1 MKYDTMQ
8 KQRNEI
14 TSFKLPSCSLFQL
27 CKKAVMS
34 WSSGACS
41 HAVRNMQ
48 HQGFMLITK
57 DIHNAGSNGN
67 EIWSR
72 WSVKSQ
78 YMSVKISKQ
87 HGIVFMKALFRLCVA
102 LLRASS
108 TGPNKNLCR
117 AKRFLNKMWTTIGS
131 LSRCMAVVLLQY
143 ALKVRFAIL

>member
-14 TSFKLPSCSLFQL
+14 RSFKIPSYSLFQVR
-27 CKKAVMS
+27 KEAVMS

-41 HAVRNMQ
+41 HAVSNMQ

-57 DIHNAGSNGN
+57 DIYNAGLNGN
-67 EIWSR
+67 EIWCK

-87 HGIVFMKALFRLCVA
+87 HGMVFMKALFRLCVA

-108 TGPNKNLCR
+108 TGPNKTSVGPKLR
-117 AKRFLNKMWTTIGS
+117 LRDF
-131 LSRCMAVVLLQY
+131 
-143 ALKVRFAIL
+143 